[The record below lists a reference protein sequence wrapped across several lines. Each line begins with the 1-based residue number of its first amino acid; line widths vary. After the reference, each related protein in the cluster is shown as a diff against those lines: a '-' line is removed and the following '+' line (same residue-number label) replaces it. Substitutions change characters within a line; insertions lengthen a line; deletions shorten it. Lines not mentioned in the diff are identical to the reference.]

1 MKRFGYLSIF
11 IFVAMAVMSSTV
23 WAGNDGEGLIPGDNA
38 WMLVCSALVLFMTP
52 GLAFFYG
59 GMCSVKNVLNML
71 MMSLSCMAI
80 ISVQWVF
87 WGYSIAFGPDV
98 GHFFGNLSLAGLHGI
113 TPSSMSGSIPT
124 YTFIMFQMTFAII
137 TPALISGA
145 AEGRMKFSTWLVFV
159 PVWATFVYDP
169 VCHWVWSE
177 GGWAF
182 GMEIL
187 DFAGGTVV
195 HINSAAA
202 ALAVCIM
209 IGKRKTNNIKPPCN
223 LPMVMLGTGML
234 WFGWFGF
241 NAGSA
246 LTAGGTASFAFLIT
260 NVAAATAALV
270 WMICEWLVA
279 GKPTLLGACS
289 GAVAGLVVITPA
301 AGFVGPLGA
310 IQMGIMGGIGCY
322 FGATKLKQ
330 AFGYDDALDVVG
342 VHGVGGTIGAFAAGL
357 YATKLVTG
365 DDGAQ
370 GFFIGWDGA
379 GISLLGKQ
387 CVGFLAAWAYSFGVT
402 IIILLI
408 LKAIMGLRTKPE
420 QEDAGLDLSV
430 HGELG
435 YHMEMEQT
443 GRLKTTGSH

>member
-11 IFVAMAVMSSTV
+11 FLIAMVCFASKA
-23 WAGNDGEGLIPGDNA
+23 WAGEGGLDTGDNA
-38 WMLVCSALVLFMTP
+38 WMLTASALVLFMTP

-59 GMCSVKNVLNML
+59 GMCSVKNVLNMI
-71 MMSLSCMAI
+71 MMSLACMAI

-87 WGYSIAFGPDV
+87 WGYSIAFGPDI
-98 GHFFGNLSLAGLHGI
+98 GHFFGGLGMAGLHGI
-113 TPSSMSGSIPT
+113 TPDTLEGSISS

-145 AEGRMKFSTWLVFV
+145 AEGRMKFSTWLIFV

-169 VCHWVWSE
+169 VCHWVWAS
-177 GGWAF
+177 GGWCFEA
-182 GMEIL
+182 GIL

-209 IGKRKTNNIKPPCN
+209 LGKRKQNNIKPPCN
-223 LPMVMLGTGML
+223 LPMIMLGTGML

-246 LTAGGTASFAFLIT
+246 LSAGGGAAFAFLIT
-260 NVAAATAALV
+260 NVAAATAAFT
-270 WMICEWLVA
+270 WMMCEWIA
-279 GKPTLLGACS
+279 TGKPTLLGGCS

-301 AGFVGPLGA
+301 AGFVGPLGSV
-310 IQMGIMGGIGCY
+310 QMGIMGGIGCY

-342 VHGVGGTIGAFAAGL
+342 VHGVGGTIGAFASGL
-357 YATKLVTG
+357 YATRLATG
-365 DDGAQ
+365 DDGVQ

-379 GISLLGKQ
+379 GIALLGKQ
-387 CVGFLAAWAYSFGVT
+387 CIGFLATWGYSFGVT
-402 IIILLI
+402 MIILLI
-408 LKAIMGLRTKPE
+408 LKGIMGLRTKE
-420 QEDAGLDLSV
+420 EDEDKGLDISV

-435 YHMEMEQT
+435 YHLEMEQT
-443 GRLKTTGSH
+443 GTLKNTGSH

>member
-1 MKRFGYLSIF
+1 MRKFSYISILVF
-11 IFVAMAVMSSTV
+11 FMMIIAAPIV
-23 WAGNDGEGLIPGDNA
+23 WADDTLDTGDNA
-38 WMLVCSALVLFMTP
+38 WMLTSSALVLFMTP

-59 GMCSVKNVLNML
+59 GMSSVKNILNMI
-71 MMSLSCMAI
+71 MMSLMCMAI
-80 ISVQWVF
+80 ISVQWIF
-87 WGYSIAFGPDV
+87 WGYSIAFGPDI
-98 GHFFGNLSLAGLHGI
+98 GHFFGGLSMAGLRGI
-113 TPSSMSGSIPT
+113 TPDSLSGTIPD

-145 AEGRMKFSTWLVFV
+145 AEGRMKLSTWLIFV

-169 VCHWVWSE
+169 VCHWVWAE
-177 GGWAF
+177 GGWCL
-182 GMEIL
+182 GLDIL

-209 IGKRKTNNIKPPCN
+209 LGKRKPQNIKPPCN

-246 LTAGGTASFAFLIT
+246 LSAGGGTSFAFLIT
-260 NVAAATAALV
+260 NTAAATAAFTWL
-270 WMICEWLVA
+270 ICEWIGT

-289 GAVAGLVVITPA
+289 GAVSGLVVITPA

-310 IQMGIMGGIGCY
+310 VQMGIMGGIGCY
-322 FGATKLKQ
+322 FGATKLKH

-342 VHGVGGTIGAFAAGL
+342 VHGVGGTIGAFASGL
-357 YATKLVTG
+357 YATRLVTG
-365 DDGAQ
+365 EGGAR
-370 GFFIGWDGA
+370 GFFIGWDGE
-379 GISLLGKQ
+379 GIALLGKQ
-387 CVGFLAAWAYSFGVT
+387 CIGILAGWAYSFCVT

-408 LKAIMGLRTKPE
+408 LKAIMGLRTKEE
-420 QEDAGLDLSV
+420 QEDSGLDISLHKEMSY
-430 HGELG
+430 HLEL
-435 YHMEMEQT
+435 E
-443 GRLKTTGSH
+443 TTGSIKH